1 MLLRMTAREDSLE
14 NTVKTKESLERRTA
28 GERGL
33 AADERDIGI
42 SEKKTPSLQFKMC
55 SKFAMFFV
63 EECVDAF
70 STLRGMQR
78 GCKKRC
84 AGKFTALVLG
94 CIEADL
100 LKS

>member
-42 SEKKTPSLQFKMC
+42 SEKNTPSLQFKMC
-55 SKFAMFFV
+55 SKFAMF
-63 EECVDAF
+63 C
-70 STLRGMQR
+70 
-78 GCKKRC
+78 
-84 AGKFTALVLG
+84 
-94 CIEADL
+94 L
-100 LKS
+100 LKSVLMHSQRSEGCKGDARNGALASSQRWLSVVSKPIC